1 MKTNLNDAIAK
12 LRIARDVT
20 ADELCNNDNVPPVQA
35 VTFELYKMLA
45 VLLVSCQAASGTKSF
60 RDKAALALLQEETE
74 QLELTKEFQEAAE
87 LAKGDIVNGNF
98 LKRYEEAKALLADVL
113 ED

>member
-20 ADELCNNDNVPPVQA
+20 ADELCNDNVLPVQA

-45 VLLVSCQAASGTKSF
+45 VLLASCQAASGIKSF
-60 RDKAALALLQEETE
+60 RDKTALALLQEETD
-74 QLELTKEFQEAAE
+74 QLELTKEFQEASE
-87 LAKGDIVNGNF
+87 FAKAGIVNGNF
-98 LKRYEEAKALLADVL
+98 LKRYEEAKALLADIL

>member
-20 ADELCNNDNVPPVQA
+20 ADELCNDNLPPVQK
-35 VTFELYKMLA
+35 VSFELYKMLA
-45 VLLVSCQAASGTKSF
+45 VLLASCLAASGTKSF
-60 RDKAALALLQEETE
+60 QDKAALALLQEENGLME
-74 QLELTKEFQEAAE
+74 QTKEFQEAAE
-87 LAKGDIVNGNF
+87 FANAEIVNGNF
-98 LKRYEEAKALLADVL
+98 LKRYEEAKALLADIL

>member
-20 ADELCNNDNVPPVQA
+20 ADELCNDTVPPVQA

-45 VLLVSCQAASGTKSF
+45 VLLASCQAAFGIKSF
-60 RDKAALALLQEETE
+60 RDKEALILLQEETD
-74 QLELTKEFQEAAE
+74 QLEQTKEFQEASE

-98 LKRYEEAKALLADVL
+98 LKRYAEAKALLTDIL

>member
-1 MKTNLNDAIAK
+1 MKTNFNDAIAK
-12 LRIARDVT
+12 LRIARDVA
-20 ADELCNNDNVPPVQA
+20 ADELCNDNVPPVQA

-45 VLLVSCQAASGTKSF
+45 VLLASCQAASGTKSF
-60 RDKAALALLQEETE
+60 RDKTALILLQEETN
-74 QLELTKEFQEAAE
+74 QMELTKEFQEAAE

-98 LKRYEEAKALLADVL
+98 LKRYREAKVLLADIL